1 MAFYLRLSQF
11 GLLVL
16 FFASCPLFAQEPH
29 SSCQNM
35 RYEHHNQIDPPPRH
49 VGLVSGIVKDFQG
62 FEVRGACV
70 GIFSEAE
77 QKLLISA
84 EADDKGRFV
93 ISGLQP
99 GRYRMVV
106 SAEGLCAANGRIIV
120 KGKSKKNKLTV
131 IMRPSGIDVCSWIA
145 KS

>member
-1 MAFYLRLSQF
+1 MVSYLRLSQF
-11 GLLVL
+11 GLLV

-35 RYEHHNQIDPPPRH
+35 RYEHHNQIDPPPRR
-49 VGLVSGIVKDFQG
+49 VDFVSGIVKDIQG

-77 QKLLISA
+77 QKLLVA
-84 EADDKGRFV
+84 TEANENGKFA

-99 GRYRMVV
+99 GKYRMVV
-106 SAEGLCAANGRIIV
+106 TAVAFCAANASITV
-120 KGKSKKNKLTV
+120 KGKSKKSKLTV
-131 IMRPSGIDVCSWIA
+131 TMRPSGTDACSWIA